1 MTHSVFPPELGPTER
16 LIDYVSASLAMPL
29 LPAALRISSASQ
41 AMYEQKELS
50 VERGSFLL
58 LHKNVLANAGTLHG

>member
-1 MTHSVFPPELGPTER
+1 MARPDPWGC
-16 LIDYVSASLAMPL
+16 
-29 LPAALRISSASQ
+29 
-41 AMYEQKELS
+41 

>member
-1 MTHSVFPPELGPTER
+1 MQNSARYAQR
-16 LIDYVSASLAMPL
+16 LEVKFIGYCKSLEMF
-29 LPAALRISSASQ
+29 
-41 AMYEQKELS
+41 